1 MTVRQWALAYI
12 EKTVTEKN
20 TREKWWGDYN
30 MGTQN
35 V

>member
-1 MTVRQWALAYI
+1 MDTMVMAYI

-20 TREKWWGDYN
+20 TREKWCGHYN

-35 V
+35 VN